1 MSTISRSRPASG
13 LGWMT
18 VLAVIAGVV
27 VAAGALPGSETPL
40 PVGNAADAS
49 VAQGAEDTTSG
60 ATAQIAALDLEFT
73 TPFDGVGVKDAALA
87 LPVGVGKEAPVE
99 LNPRH
104 YGKHNAGTL
113 PADVILTYVRLCMEE
128 HHRGGHDPRDPQG
141 RKLKLTVYYSAMKQ
155 GFLAVVEVMGSGLC
169 GGVVYSP
176 FEDIFATRTVYGGS
190 ECQVPSCVYWAEQR
204 AKGYYRQVIFTIG
217 G

>member
-1 MSTISRSRPASG
+1 MNATLSRSSGIGWVMILLALAAVLVVATAPMPASAPQPASMSG
-13 LGWMT
+13 
-18 VLAVIAGVV
+18 AVIADD
-27 VAAGALPGSETPL
+27 APL
-40 PVGNAADAS
+40 EV
-49 VAQGAEDTTSG
+49 
-60 ATAQIAALDLEFT
+60 EFD
-73 TPFDGVGVKDAALA
+73 TPFDGIGVKDAALA

-141 RKLKLTVYYSAMKQ
+141 RKLRLTIYYSAMKQ
-155 GFLAVVEVMGSGLC
+155 GFLAVVEVIGSGLC

>member
-1 MSTISRSRPASG
+1 MSTISRSSSSGLWWVMILLVLAAVLVVANAPMPASAPQ
-13 LGWMT
+13 LASAA
-18 VLAVIAGVV
+18 VLAV
-27 VAAGALPGSETPL
+27 
-40 PVGNAADAS
+40 ADA
-49 VAQGAEDTTSG
+49 DP
-60 ATAQIAALDLEFT
+60 LEVEFDM
-73 TPFDGVGVKDAALA
+73 PFDGIGVKDAALA

-113 PADVILTYVRLCMEE
+113 PADMILTYVRLCMEE
-128 HHRGGHDPRDPQG
+128 HHRGGNDPRDPQG
-141 RKLKLTVYYSAMKQ
+141 RKLKLTIYYSAMKQ
-155 GFLAVVEVMGSGLC
+155 GFLAVVEIIGSGLC

>member
-1 MSTISRSRPASG
+1 MSTTLSRGRPLGG
-13 LGWMT
+13 LGL
-18 VLAVIAGVV
+18 VVGGVV
-27 VAAGALPGSETPL
+27 VLLLAGMATTPRPKTMAALP
-40 PVGNAADAS
+40 DAI
-49 VAQGAEDTTSG
+49 VAQEAEDTTDAAG
-60 ATAQIAALDLEFT
+60 AQIGAPLDLEFD
-73 TPFDGVGVKDAALA
+73 TPFDGIGVKGAALA

-113 PADVILTYVRLCMEE
+113 PANTILTYVRLCMEE
-128 HHRGGHDPRDPQG
+128 HHRGGNDPRDPQG
-141 RKLKLTVYYSAMKQ
+141 RKLKLTIYYSAMRQ
-155 GFLAVVEVMGSGLC
+155 GFLAVVEVIGSELC

-190 ECQVPSCVYWAEQR
+190 ECQVPSCIYWAEQR

>member
-1 MSTISRSRPASG
+1 MNSISRSNPLAALMPLLLIGGALLLLASQLGAPQPASVG
-13 LGWMT
+13 ASVG
-18 VLAVIAGVV
+18 AVV
-27 VAAGALPGSETPL
+27 VADADPL
-40 PVGNAADAS
+40 E
-49 VAQGAEDTTSG
+49 AEFD
-60 ATAQIAALDLEFT
+60 
-73 TPFDGVGVKDAALA
+73 TPFDGLGVKDAALA

-155 GFLAVVEVMGSGLC
+155 GFLAVVEVIGSGLC

>member
-1 MSTISRSRPASG
+1 MNSISQSRNGS
-13 LGWMT
+13 LGWVMILLALVAVLVVANAPMPVSAPQLASAA
-18 VLAVIAGVV
+18 VLAVD
-27 VAAGALPGSETPL
+27 EPL
-40 PVGNAADAS
+40 E
-49 VAQGAEDTTSG
+49 AEFD
-60 ATAQIAALDLEFT
+60 
-73 TPFDGVGVKDAALA
+73 TPFDGIGVKDAALA

-113 PADVILTYVRLCMEE
+113 PADMILTYVRLCMEE

-141 RKLKLTVYYSAMKQ
+141 RKLRLTIYYSAMKQ
-155 GFLAVVEVMGSGLC
+155 GFLAVVEIIGSGLC

-190 ECQVPSCVYWAEQR
+190 ECQVPSCIYWAEQR